1 MDIGQATYL
10 NAGLLAKG
18 LKESGYSGL
27 TVLDIDGLGGAGL
40 ADDRRSFD
48 ITGTQIIVPPPF
60 TGDWPNY
67 NVGTEFGISF
77 NSEGADDD
85 EWIDFDTNVTNN
97 SNYLQSFKDLLFY
110 KIVVRNNMEAIIP
123 PAISKIRLYV
133 IQNPFFIVQLN
144 KLLKDI
150 VQ

>member
-18 LKESGYSGL
+18 LKESGFDGL
-27 TVLDIDGLGGAGL
+27 TVLDIDGLGTAGQ
-40 ADDRRSFD
+40 AGDRESFD
-48 ITGTQIIVPPPF
+48 ITGTQVIVPAPF
-60 TGDWPNY
+60 TGDWDHY

-77 NSEGADDD
+77 NSQGADED
-85 EWIDFDTNVTNN
+85 EWIDFDTNATPN
-97 SNYLQSFKDLLFY
+97 SNYLQAFKDLLFY
-110 KIVVRNNMEAIIP
+110 KITVRNNAEAIVP
-123 PAISKIRLYV
+123 PAVSRIRLYV

-150 VQ
+150 VR